1 MFILFTIRILFK
13 CPFGF
18 GLFLVNN
25 LLYVWYIISIFF
37 LFLFTYGAIS
47 FIGLLTCLFSL
58 LAFYSF
64 AHSWGSK
71 NFCKAVDVVAKI
83 LRIRLLGPSVLPSRT
98 LRAHRVF
105 KGRQPYS
112 VA

>member
-71 NFCKAVDVVAKI
+71 NFCKAADVVAKI

-98 LRAHRVF
+98 LRA
-105 KGRQPYS
+105 RQPYS